1 MLRMGFICGGGFA
14 NLPACL
20 RVFYARSGIHRKGR
34 KGRYGSRIIAVVAR
48 DRRDRKAEAS
58 PQRTQERREIW
69 GSYSKDSC
77 QRGFT
82 SGSMRSKASCRIAR
96 EVAKQILTCP
106 SEPGPNQRGRPGT
119 RATRV

>member
-1 MLRMGFICGGGFA
+1 MPRQA
-14 NLPACL
+14 N
-20 RVFYARSGIHRKGR
+20 RV
-34 KGRYGSRIIAVVAR
+34 GSRADGSAAESFQAPCSTSTAR
-48 DRRDRKAEAS
+48 DRRDRKEEAS